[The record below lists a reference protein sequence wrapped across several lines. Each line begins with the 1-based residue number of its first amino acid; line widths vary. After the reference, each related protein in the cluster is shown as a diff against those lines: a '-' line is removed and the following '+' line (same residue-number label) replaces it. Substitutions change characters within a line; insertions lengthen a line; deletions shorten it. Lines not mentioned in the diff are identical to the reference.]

1 MRASPP
7 KWCVRIAFR
16 DKHDQVAAAMGR
28 CCVLLRTLLD
38 AIAAGLLIVLP
49 GGGGTCLR
57 PPPPAPA
64 AARGGG
70 GGGGFYVRA
79 CWAGIPQKRN
89 TRPNPL
95 VRLNLKP

>member
-49 GGGGTCLR
+49 GGGGTCLL
-57 PPPPAPA
+57 PPL
-64 AARGGG
+64 RGGG
-70 GGGGFYVRA
+70 GGGAFFFGVCGGA
-79 CWAGIPQKRN
+79 TPQ
-89 TRPNPL
+89 NPTPPQTHL
-95 VRLNLKP
+95 CD

>member
-49 GGGGTCLR
+49 GGGGTCLL
-57 PPPPAPA
+57 PPL
-64 AARGGG
+64 RG